1 VARRLPLLPVVR
13 GLGVRI
19 RTFRCDE
26 LARTYL
32 MELKLSSCVR
42 ALGCISLISIA
53 ISCGDD
59 TSNILTL
66 GPSSANGHTFTL
78 TNVRGGRTQGGG
90 YIYDLRYSVR
100 NDSNQLTSYSLRDF
114 AVFGPADETLP
125 GFTSQDLGRSFEVSA
140 HSSAT
145 GFLSLFGSDASQP
158 YAERLRARIEY
169 QSGGK
174 RGVLDDEDIVLHGPQ
189 TARLHDFSMSPPGY
203 ETIPPSTPPVPLG
216 QTVTV
221 RWNVEGASL
230 VILESSL
237 PMTSSGGQRFREQVE
252 PVGSRTFTTQR
263 TGVAFAD
270 LDVDRGLIRRSL
282 LINVQ

>member
-1 VARRLPLLPVVR
+1 
-13 GLGVRI
+13 
-19 RTFRCDE
+19 
-26 LARTYL
+26 
-32 MELKLSSCVR
+32 MQLKLSFR

-53 ISCGDD
+53 VSCGDD
-59 TSNILTL
+59 TSDILTL
-66 GPSSANGHTFTL
+66 GPSSDNGHTFTL
-78 TNVRGGRTQGGG
+78 TNVRGGRTQGCG

-114 AVFGPADETLP
+114 AVFGPAGETLP
-125 GFTSQDLGRSFEVSA
+125 GFTSQDLGRSLEVSA

-145 GFLSLFGSDASQP
+145 GFWSLFGGDASQP
-158 YAERLRARIEY
+158 YAERLRARMEY
-169 QSGGK
+169 KSAGGK

-189 TARLHDFSMSPPGY
+189 TARLHDFSMSPSGY
-203 ETIPPSTPPVPLG
+203 ETIPPSAPPVPQG
-216 QTVTV
+216 QPVTV

-237 PMTSSGGQRFREQVE
+237 PMTSAGGQRFREQVE

-270 LDVDRGLIRRSL
+270 LDVDRGLIRRTL